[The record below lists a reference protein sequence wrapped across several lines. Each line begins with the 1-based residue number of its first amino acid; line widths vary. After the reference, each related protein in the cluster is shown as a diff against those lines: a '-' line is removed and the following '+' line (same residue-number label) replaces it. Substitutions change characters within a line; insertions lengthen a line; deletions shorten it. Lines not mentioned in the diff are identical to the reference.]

1 MNLKAIKKNLNHAL
15 SIVIFGSL
23 VNIPTTI
30 SAQEKVDWD
39 LVKRGE
45 ESFLS
50 ELYQKQAVNVTWV
63 AGSHWLY
70 YQQSTPKGV
79 QVILQNAEN
88 RMKKPLFKDVD
99 NFEFAKPTLEIKSLF
114 KSCTVVA
121 A

>member
-1 MNLKAIKKNLNHAL
+1 MKLKDIKKNLNHTL
-15 SIVIFGSL
+15 SIVIFSSL

-70 YQQSTPKGV
+70 YQ
-79 QVILQNAEN
+79 
-88 RMKKPLFKDVD
+88 
-99 NFEFAKPTLEIKSLF
+99 
-114 KSCTVVA
+114 
-121 A
+121 